1 LIFSS
6 TFEQHLKDIDEV
18 LARFSYAGLKLKPS
32 KCLFADGQVD
42 YLGYKITAQGVQ
54 ITTAKIDAILKIK
67 PPETTKNLFQFLCSV
82 NYYRTMIPNFGRLT
96 TNLYS
101 MAQVK
106 EKNCVRDTKALQQF
120 AELKQALVSA
130 PILAFPNYNLP
141 FVIQTDAS
149 QNTIG
154 RVLLQK
160 TENLFKPIVFASRKL
175 SDTERR
181 YSATERELLAI
192 VYCYDQ
198 FHSYVFGRKIE
209 FYTENDPLVT
219 SSKLKKPLG
228 RLGRL
233 FHRLQDVDNQI
244 FYLPGESN
252 YLPDFLCRSYHE
264 EATCNFTEIKSRR
277 QWYNRTIKQNSETES
292 SQVCE

>member
-1 LIFSS
+1 
-6 TFEQHLKDIDEV
+6 
-18 LARFSYAGLKLKPS
+18 
-32 KCLFADGQVD
+32 
-42 YLGYKITAQGVQ
+42 
-54 ITTAKIDAILKIK
+54 
-67 PPETTKNLFQFLCSV
+67 
-82 NYYRTMIPNFGRLT
+82 MIPNFGRLT